1 MITAIHLH
9 NFKSF
14 AGDWHRIPLGP
25 LTLMVGTNASG
36 KSNVRD
42 ALRFLHGTARSYLLS
57 EILGEKYGEGGG
69 LEWKGI
75 RGGAR
80 EAVFGANGG
89 EFLIGC
95 DVKHT
100 THIRAKTAD
109 RLVPRE
115 WSFRYSMTLKVNARR
130 KTAIVS
136 DEELYAGNKAI
147 FSTKKLVLKAVQS
160 EDGKQILV
168 RYSKQGQRKFI
179 GPTIKLRCDQP
190 LVSQLL
196 DHPDVSASTRT
207 ACRAFLNGLESMRFL
222 DLDPQALRRPSL
234 PGQVILGDKGDNLS
248 SVLQALCEDPVRR
261 EAFVEW
267 TKELT
272 PLDVEELRF
281 DPVSLDGKIQ
291 LALEESGGRI
301 ITAESASDG
310 TLRFLAYA
318 AALLGTKPAATYVF
332 EEIENGIHPNRVH
345 LLLELLQQ
353 ATEKGTTQVIATTH
367 SPALLNFLRGKAL
380 ENALLV
386 TRHGPSSRVRCL
398 KDLPMA
404 DDDKIVAGDLLES
417 GWFENITAFLNA
429 EESEAE
435 EETEP

>member
-1 MITAIHLH
+1 M
-9 NFKSF
+9 
-14 AGDWHRIPLGP
+14 
-25 LTLMVGTNASG
+25 
-36 KSNVRD
+36 
-42 ALRFLHGTARSYLLS
+42 
-57 EILGEKYGEGGG
+57 
-69 LEWKGI
+69 
-75 RGGAR
+75 
-80 EAVFGANGG
+80 
-89 EFLIGC
+89 
-95 DVKHT
+95 
-100 THIRAKTAD
+100 
-109 RLVPRE
+109 
-115 WSFRYSMTLKVNARR
+115 
-130 KTAIVS
+130 
-136 DEELYAGNKAI
+136 
-147 FSTKKLVLKAVQS
+147 
-160 EDGKQILV
+160 V
-168 RYSKQGQRKFI
+168 RYSKKGSKRYI
-179 GPTIKLRCDQP
+179 GPTIKLRRDQP
-190 LVSQLL
+190 LVSQLV
-196 DHPDVSASTRT
+196 DHPEVSATTRN
-207 ACRAFLNGLESMRFL
+207 ACRALLKGLESMRFL
-222 DLDPQALRRPSL
+222 DLEPQALRRPSL

-386 TRHGPSSRVRCL
+386 TRHGPSSRIRCL